1 MISEAQLRSIA
12 LFFYFA
18 FQDEKLAE
26 QASAKTIAR
35 IQRRQKEQDIAEAEM
50 DSIIVSITQKIWRNH
65 KKYIQNTQSS
75 VSAEGGWLLDKG
87 VDLGPWQQFRKE
99 TVEDEFLVLIWSKI
113 LKMNDESISKGLGV
127 TTGTIRHRVGRALKL
142 LGSTVC
148 EETTRG

>member
-35 IQRRQKEQDIAEAEM
+35 IQRRQKEQDIVEDEM
-50 DSIIVSITQKIWRNH
+50 DSIIVSITCKIWRAQ
-65 KKYIQNTQSS
+65 KKHIRSTQSAIS
-75 VSAEGGWLLDKG
+75 VEGGWLLQKD

-113 LKMNDESISKGLGV
+113 LKFSDDSISKGLGV
-127 TTGTIRHRVGRALKL
+127 TTGTIRHRVGRGLKL
-142 LGSTVC
+142 LGIMAGDGSS
-148 EETTRG
+148 RG

>member
-26 QASAKTIAR
+26 QASSTTIAR
-35 IQRRQKEQDIAEAEM
+35 IQRRQKEQEISEGEM
-50 DSIIVSITQKIWRNH
+50 DTIIVSMTQKIWKSH
-65 KKYIQNTQSS
+65 KKHIRNTQSS
-75 VSAEGGWLLDKG
+75 VSVEGGWLLDKEVG
-87 VDLGPWQQFRKE
+87 LGPWQQFRKE

-113 LKMNDESISKGLGV
+113 LKFSDESISKGLGV

-142 LGSTVC
+142 LGAMVR
-148 EETTRG
+148 EEGTHG

>member
-35 IQRRQKEQDIAEAEM
+35 IQRRQKEQDIAEDEM
-50 DSIIVSITQKIWRNH
+50 DSIIVSITRKIWRAQ
-65 KKYIQNTQSS
+65 KKHIRSTQSAIS
-75 VSAEGGWLLDKG
+75 VEGGWLLQKN

-113 LKMNDESISKGLGV
+113 LKFSDDSISKGLGV

-142 LGSTVC
+142 LGAMAR
-148 EETTRG
+148 EEGARG